1 MGEESKMNVT
11 VISGSHRRDSQSAK
25 VGNYISAVF
34 SEELSVQSSVFDLGV
49 HAMPMWSEGKF
60 KDAEEWQ
67 NWPPLS
73 ASLIESDALVVVTP
87 EWGGMATPAI
97 KNFFLLCDK
106 SEIAHK
112 PSLIVSVSNA
122 RGGAYPVSDIRQSS
136 YKNSHVCHIPEH
148 LIVRDVANLLN
159 EDDPVNENDRYI
171 RERIRYAAMVLIEYA
186 KALKGVR
193 ESGVIDQKK
202 FPNGM

>member
-1 MGEESKMNVT
+1 MKVT
-11 VISGSHRRDSQSAK
+11 LICGSHRSDSQSAK
-25 VGNYISAVF
+25 VGRYISAVF
-34 SEELSVQSSVFDLGV
+34 SKELAVQASFFDLG
-49 HAMPMWSEGKF
+49 ANPMPLWGEGKF
-60 KDAEEWQ
+60 KNAEAWQ

-73 ASLIESDALVVVTP
+73 ASLLESDALVVVTP

-112 PSLIVSVSNA
+112 PCLIVSVSSA

-148 LIVRDVANLLN
+148 LIMRDVKTLLN
-159 EDDPVNENDRYI
+159 EDEPVDEDDRYI
-171 RERIRYAAMVLIEYA
+171 RERIRYAAKVLIQYG

-193 ESGVIDQKK
+193 ESEVIDSKK